1 MWANVADL
9 ECRSLSLPASCDL
22 GIDRRQLHRI
32 SIRAQPGP
40 ARARIAPVSL
50 RVDPGAVLPSGG
62 LRRRGVDA
70 ERLPAFW
77 HLYVFAW
84 RLAASH
90 YEHVDSV
97 VVRSAHR
104 GSAGSHEVSR
114 VLFCLRRGRGGDPC
128 GLQRSVHRSRPW
140 RFGSN
145 RWRARMLHA
154 PVSLRAPGRRDPD
167 FLFSVLLRSP
177 RLRLHRAVV
186 PHADDSGRRR
196 IAYAVRGGGIA
207 WWAHV
212 GGFVAGL
219 VLAPVIRQ
227 STRRYRPYYPD
238 EGILGFDPS
247 GRR

>member
-90 YEHVDSV
+90 SEHVDSV

-154 PVSLRAPGRRDPD
+154 PVSLRAPGRRETTGTARS
-167 FLFSVLLRSP
+167 LAISERHRSP
-177 RLRLHRAVV
+177 STLQDVH
-186 PHADDSGRRR
+186 PRR
-196 IAYAVRGGGIA
+196 IATGAISAFARTQR
-207 WWAHV
+207 W
-212 GGFVAGL
+212 
-219 VLAPVIRQ
+219 
-227 STRRYRPYYPD
+227 RRYFFARALGKPNLPCRPP
-238 EGILGFDPS
+238 GTLGVWCLCLPGD
-247 GRR
+247 RI